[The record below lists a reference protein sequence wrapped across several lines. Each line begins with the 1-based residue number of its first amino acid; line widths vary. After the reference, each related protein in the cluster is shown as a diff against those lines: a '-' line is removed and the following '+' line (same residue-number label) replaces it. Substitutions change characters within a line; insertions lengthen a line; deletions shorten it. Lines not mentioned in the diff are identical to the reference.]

1 MGTLTTGLA
10 FQINTAKLYFA
21 VVTLPINYNIKIFE
35 NIKQGFKEKF
45 LERNIVLKSF
55 RLSDDL
61 RFRNINRLFALSFKN
76 GDDDP
81 MRGSSDEYYM
91 LLVEIKDVNTL
102 NENKPIFDHSLKNK
116 QEAYEKLIEMSRND
130 AYTTGNLSDYF

>member
-1 MGTLTTGLA
+1 MGTLTTGLT
-10 FQINTAKLYFA
+10 FQINTAKLYVA
-21 VVTLPINYNIKIFE
+21 VVTLSINYNIKIFE

-45 LERNIVLKSF
+45 LGRNIDLKSF

-61 RFRNINRLFALSFKN
+61 RFRNINRLSALSFKT

-91 LLVEIKDVNTL
+91 LLLEIKDVNTL
-102 NENKPIFDHSLKNK
+102 NENKPIFDHPLKNK

-130 AYTTGNLSDYF
+130 GYTTGDLSDYF